1 MQWKDWLE
9 DWKMSNLKIK
19 TAFLEMEWKPQ
30 DDDKNAAWDMYIEL
44 LTRVTAQYLYSEYG
58 DEATALES
66 IHKLFNITREIIKK
80 YGRRCEEFSKI
91 AIVVLNQII
100 RPFTAKWHKLS
111 MEGAFDDKTECILF
125 RNELNE
131 LQIKLR
137 IYTQMLANMAG
148 VEDLTDIEYQ

>member
-44 LTRVTAQYLYSEYG
+44 LTRVTTQYLEPEHG

-100 RPFTAKWHKLS
+100 RPFTTKWHKLS
-111 MEGAFDDKTECILF
+111 LEGAFDDQIQYVLF
-125 RNELNE
+125 RDELKE

-137 IYTQMLANMAG
+137 RYTQMLANMAG
-148 VEDLTDIEYQ
+148 VEDLTDVECQ